1 MTPAS
6 ATKMSVEQLV
16 ERFKAIGLEQDTAL
30 QSDKIAKYNRLYG
43 DMDIVVKE
51 LKRRTGDQRRE
62 LVRFLEDANAQ
73 VRLKAAIATLV
84 LVPDSSRRALQMIS
98 DFNEYPQAP
107 FARDILS
114 GLDDGSYKPD

>member
-1 MTPAS
+1 
-6 ATKMSVEQLV
+6 
-16 ERFKAIGLEQDTAL
+16 
-30 QSDKIAKYNRLYG
+30 
-43 DMDIVVKE
+43 MDIVVNE
-51 LKRRTGDQRRE
+51 LKRRPGDQRRE
-62 LVRFLEDANAQ
+62 LAIFLSDANTQ

-84 LVPDSSRRALQMIS
+84 LLPDSSRRALQMIS